1 MSPLPCRLA
10 IFDLDG
16 TLLNTLGD
24 LAASANA
31 ALAAHHLPTH
41 PQDSIRQF
49 VGNGIRK
56 LIERACPADTTSE
69 LQERVYH
76 DFCRH
81 YAQHCA
87 DTTAPY
93 PGIPQLLDELRRRGI
108 LTAVVSNKAD
118 FAVQQLCAQFFP
130 GQFDAIAG
138 EREGVRRKP
147 APDTVL
153 AILAQLNVNATTA
166 VYIGDSDV
174 DVETARNAGTRC
186 IAVTWGFRDRAIL
199 LNAGAQLLADSPA
212 ALLPILTSPLHTSTP
227 AT

>member
-1 MSPLPCRLA
+1 MTRLA

-24 LAASANA
+24 LVASANA
-31 ALAAHHLPTH
+31 ALTANHLPTH

-56 LIERACPADTTSE
+56 LIERACPANASPE
-69 LQERVYH
+69 LLNQVH
-76 DFCRH
+76 ADFCHH

-93 PGIPQLLDELRRRGI
+93 PGIPNLLDELRRCGI

-130 GQFDAIAG
+130 NQFDAVAG
-138 EREGVRRKP
+138 EREGIRRKP
-147 APDTVL
+147 APDTVNS
-153 AILAQLNVNATTA
+153 ILHQLNVDASDA

-186 IAVTWGFRDRAIL
+186 IAVTWGFRDRSTLEQAGATAFADNTAIL
-199 LNAGAQLLADSPA
+199 LDAIRTA
-212 ALLPILTSPLHTSTP
+212 
-227 AT
+227 

>member
-1 MSPLPCRLA
+1 MPSIPCRIA

-31 ALAAHHLPTH
+31 ALAANHLPTH
-41 PQDSIRQF
+41 TQDSIRQF

-56 LIERACPADTTSE
+56 LIERACPANVSPE
-69 LQERVYH
+69 LLNHVH
-76 DFCRH
+76 ADFCQH

-93 PGIPQLLDELRRRGI
+93 PGIPQLLDTLRQRGI

-118 FAVQQLCAQFFP
+118 FAVQQLCTQFFP

-138 EREGVRRKP
+138 EREGIRRKP
-147 APDTVL
+147 APDTVN
-153 AILAQLNVNATTA
+153 AILHQLNVNASDA